1 MEKFITYHEI
11 PSAGMAMRVKIDVK
25 DLKEIT
31 NLLLTLVSEAKFEL
45 NSEKMEVKAVDA
57 AHIAMIVLEVSKDG
71 FIEFEAED
79 EELGVDLDK
88 VKDILKLTSSNDVV
102 EITKEGNKLTFL
114 IGNLSRSMPLID
126 ASALSVPKVPNIGL
140 PAKVVISKSDFVNGI
155 KAAESISDS
164 ITLQVTPTEFEM
176 FASGDEDSSRLN
188 LQKDMVKEIDCDEPV
203 KSTYPV
209 DYLLKLAKAMDTTEY
224 ITIHLGKDYPV
235 KIVFDIVKGKGKV
248 TYLLAPRIE
257 GE

>member
-1 MEKFITYHEI
+1 
-11 PSAGMAMRVKIDVK
+11 MRVKIDVK

-31 NLLLTLVSEAKFEL
+31 NLLLTLVSEAKFEFTPD
-45 NSEKMEVKAVDA
+45 KMEVKAVDA
-57 AHIAMIVLEVSKDG
+57 AHIAMIILEVSRDG
-71 FIEFEAED
+71 FVEYEAE
-79 EELGVDLDK
+79 EEDMGIDLDK

-102 EITKEGNKLTFL
+102 EITKEGGKITFL

-126 ASALSVPKVPNIGL
+126 ASALSVPKVPNIAL
-140 PAKVVISKSDFVNGI
+140 PAKVVISKSDFVSGI

-164 ITLQVTPTEFEM
+164 ITFIVSPTEFEM
-176 FASGDEDSSRLN
+176 SAVGDEDVSRLN
-188 LQKDMVKEIDCDEPV
+188 LKKDMVKEIDCDEQV

-209 DYLLKLAKAMDTTEY
+209 DYLMKLAKAMDSTEF
-224 ITIHLGKDYPV
+224 ITIYVGKDYPV
-235 KIVFDIVKGKGKV
+235 KIVFDIAKGRGKV